1 VGIDSLNIDGVATG
15 ERPVHSILLKH
26 DVPIVEHLRGL
37 AALPGRGS
45 RFFAVPAK
53 VKAFGTFPVRAFAL
67 V

>member
-15 ERPVHSILLKH
+15 ERLVPSILLRH

-37 AALPGRGS
+37 AALPEHG
-45 RFFAVPAK
+45 P
-53 VKAFGTFPVRAFAL
+53 L